1 MCLLINMFNIIKK
14 RIRGGWEMNCWR
26 KVKLILVILATL
38 LSIPLAVQASTVRDI
53 TYNEF
58 TFTQEQI
65 KALDTLIKS
74 CGDGISV
81 FYKDLNSGYTYTYNG
96 EQKYFIASLIK
107 APYCMYIYDLA
118 SQGKCD
124 LNKRYTYESRHK
136 AGGTGKIQDMSV
148 GTSFT
153 LEELIGYAIKYSDN
167 VAMNILK
174 ENFPVEGYRAYAKGL
189 GLKYPEDIKYGTNGN
204 ITATDAGI
212 YIEAINNFIAHNTY
226 GHRLKSHMLSTRN
239 PMIIASYPVVR
250 KYGWADASFHDMA
263 IVEAPYPYLL
273 SICTNH
279 DGDYS
284 TFKKISQLIEKYSQT
299 ERKMGIKYVPVTS
312 RISVDGRSM
321 QLGGF
326 NINDNS
332 YYKLRDIAYLLK
344 GTDKQ
349 FDVVYDTEKSAIVM
363 QLGRSYLGGKSEEGV
378 SSIKDVKLEEKQV
391 SLYLQ
396 DEYYQVLG
404 YMINGNT
411 YVKIRDIVELL
422 EVEIEWSNETKEIK
436 LITRAEYSKV
446 I

>member
-1 MCLLINMFNIIKK
+1 
-14 RIRGGWEMNCWR
+14 MNCWR

-38 LSIPLAVQASTVRDI
+38 LSIPLAVQASTIRDI
-53 TYNEF
+53 TYDEF
-58 TFTQEQI
+58 TFTKEQI
-65 KALDTLIKS
+65 QALDTLIKS
-74 CGDGISV
+74 CGDGVSV

-124 LNKRYTYESRHK
+124 LNKRYTYEARHK
-136 AGGTGKIQDMSV
+136 LGGTGKIQDMPV

-174 ENFPVEGYRAYAKGL
+174 ENFPVEGYRAYAKDL
-189 GLKYPEDIKYGTNGN
+189 GLKHPEDIKYGTNGN
-204 ITATDAGI
+204 ITAIDAGI

-226 GHRLKSHMLSTRN
+226 GSRLKSHMLSTRN

-284 TFKKISQLIEKYSQT
+284 TFKKISQLIEKYSQS

-326 NINDNS
+326 NINDNT
-332 YYKLRDIAYLLK
+332 YYKLRDIAYLLN

-363 QLGRSYLGGKSEEGV
+363 QSGRSYLGVKSEEDV
-378 SSIKDVKLEEKQV
+378 SSIKDIKLEEKQV

-396 DEYYQVLG
+396 DEYHQFFG

-422 EVEIEWSNETKEIK
+422 GVEIEWSNETKEIT
-436 LITRAEYSKV
+436 LITHIEYSKT

>member
-1 MCLLINMFNIIKK
+1 MFNIIKK
-14 RIRGGWEMNCWR
+14 KIRRGGEGMNCLR
-26 KVKLILVILATL
+26 KVKLVLVIIATFL
-38 LSIPLAVQASTVRDI
+38 YIPLGVKASTIRDI
-53 TYNEF
+53 TYSEF
-58 TFTQEQI
+58 AFTKEQI
-65 KALDTLIKS
+65 RELDTLIKS
-74 CGDGISV
+74 GGTGISV
-81 FYKDLNSGYTYTYNG
+81 FYKDLSSGYTYTYNS

-124 LNKRYTYESRHK
+124 LNKRYTYATRHK

-189 GLKYPEDIKYGTNGN
+189 GLKYPEDIKYGTNGI
-204 ITATDAGI
+204 ITAIDAGI
-212 YIEAINNFIAHNTY
+212 YIEAINDFIHHNTY
-226 GHRLKSHMLSTRN
+226 GSRLKSHMLSTRN

-273 SICTNH
+273 CICTNH

-284 TFKKISQLIEKYSQT
+284 TFKKISQLIEKYSQS
-299 ERKMGIKYVPVTS
+299 ERKPNIKYVLVTS
-312 RISVDGRSM
+312 SISVEGKSI
-321 QLGGF
+321 QIGGF
-326 NINDNS
+326 NINNNT
-332 YYKLRDIAYLLK
+332 YYKLRDIAYLLN
-344 GTDKQ
+344 GTDNQ

-363 QLGRSYLGGKSEEGV
+363 QPGRSYLGGKSEESV

-396 DEYYQVLG
+396 DEYHEVLG

-422 EVEIEWSNETKEIK
+422 EVEIEWSNETKEIT
-436 LITRAEYSKV
+436 LITRAEYSKA